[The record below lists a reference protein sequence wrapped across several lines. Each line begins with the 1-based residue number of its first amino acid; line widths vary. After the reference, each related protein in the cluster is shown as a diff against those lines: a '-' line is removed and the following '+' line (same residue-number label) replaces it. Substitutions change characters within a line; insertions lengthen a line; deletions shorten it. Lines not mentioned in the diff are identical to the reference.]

1 MVVEEIKEW
10 ILGFKKIIDLN
21 ERFFMVT
28 EYVTEG

>member
-1 MVVEEIKEW
+1 MVVEEIKGMD
-10 ILGFKKIIDLN
+10 LGFKKKIDLN